1 MLTEIRR
8 IVTTNDKAG
17 KSGVMT
23 DGAATNIMTVLTE
36 IWQTEAGPFNH
47 TDGIDHGALSDQL
60 DPPKGGT
67 VFRYFEI
74 GPESDT
80 AHLSDAEKRQA
91 NKEWFA
97 AMKGAHLQPDTS
109 IHPAMHQSNSTDYI
123 VLLRGEITLIL
134 EREER
139 TLKPFDCVVQRGT
152 NHAWVNRGTE
162 PALLI
167 AVLVHDGSAGH

>member
-1 MLTEIRR
+1 MLTQIRR
-8 IVTTNDKAG
+8 IVTTNDSDG
-17 KSGVMT
+17 KSRVMS

-36 IWQTEAGPFNH
+36 IWLTEDGPFNH
-47 TDGIDHGALSDQL
+47 RDGIDHGARSDQL

-74 GPESDT
+74 APESET

-109 IHPAMHQSNSTDYI
+109 IHPAMHKSNSTDYI
-123 VLLRGEITLIL
+123 VLLRGEITLVL
-134 EREER
+134 EKEER
-139 TLKPFDCVVQRGT
+139 TLKPFDCVIQRGT
-152 NHAWVNRGTE
+152 NHAWINRGKE

-167 AVLVHDGSAGH
+167 AVLVHDGSDAH

>member
-8 IVTTNDKAG
+8 IVTTNDPDG
-17 KSGVMT
+17 KSRVLS
-23 DGAATNIMTVLTE
+23 DGAATNVMTVLTE
-36 IWQTEAGPFNH
+36 IWLTEDGPVNH
-47 TDGIDHGALSDQL
+47 MDRIDHGARSDQL

-74 GPESDT
+74 APESES
-80 AHLSDAEKRQA
+80 AHLSDEEKRTA
-91 NKEWFA
+91 NKAWFA

-109 IHPAMHQSNSTDYI
+109 IHPAMHKSNSTDYI

-134 EREER
+134 EKEER
-139 TLKPFDCVVQRGT
+139 TLKPFDCVIQRGT
-152 NHAWVNRGTE
+152 NHAWVNRGSK

-167 AVLVHDGSAGH
+167 AVLVHDGRDAH